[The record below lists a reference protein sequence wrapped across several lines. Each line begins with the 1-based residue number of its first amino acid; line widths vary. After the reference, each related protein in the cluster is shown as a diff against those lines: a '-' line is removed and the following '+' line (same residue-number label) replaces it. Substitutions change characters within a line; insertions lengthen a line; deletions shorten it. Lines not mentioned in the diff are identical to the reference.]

1 MNDNRLIIAA
11 AGSGKTR
18 TLIEEAL
25 SIVDEN
31 VLITTFTEANEAG
44 IKSKIIEATGGFIPQ
59 NIKVQTWY
67 AFLLQQGIRPFQSC
81 LDERLWAKKIGFY
94 LVSGVSAT
102 YISEKKDLLNHYFT
116 KDFKVYSDKAAK
128 FVVRC
133 DEKTNGEIIK
143 RITKIYPNIFVDEVQ
158 DLAGYDLELLKL
170 LFISDSKTLLV
181 GDPRQG
187 TYSTNNSRKN
197 KKFGKSNITHFF
209 ESREIESLLDID
221 DSTLTVN
228 YRSNEKIC
236 SFSNRLFSEFQPT
249 TSGQKDV
256 SDHDGVY
263 IVKKDSVENYLEQF
277 PNCVQLRWSS
287 VQKINESYPVMN
299 FGESKGLDF
308 SRVLVYP
315 TKKIKEWI
323 MNNRVDLAPTSRS
336 KFYVAITRAVY
347 SVGIVWD
354 TGDFG
359 AIDGIEIYE

>member
-1 MNDNRLIIAA
+1 MSDNRLIIAA
-11 AGSGKTR
+11 AGSGKTK

-25 SIVDEN
+25 SITGKN

-67 AFLLQQGIRPFQSC
+67 AFLLQQGIRPFQSSV
-81 LDERLWAKKIGFY
+81 DDRLWAEKIGFF
-94 LVSGVSAT
+94 LVSGVSAQ

-116 KDFKVYSDKAAK
+116 NDFKIYSDKAAK
-128 FVVRC
+128 FVIRC

-143 RITKIYPNIFVDEVQ
+143 RITKIYPNIYIDEVQ

-170 LFISDSKTLLV
+170 LFNSEIKTLLV
-181 GDPRQG
+181 GDPRQS
-187 TYSTNNSRKN
+187 TYSTNNSSKN
-197 KKFGKSNITHFF
+197 KKFGKSKITHFF
-209 ESREIESLLDID
+209 ESKEIKNLLDID
-221 DSTLTVN
+221 DTSLNTN

-236 SFSNRLFSEFQPT
+236 SFSNRLFTEFEPAR
-249 TSGQKDV
+249 SGQKDV
-256 SDHDGVY
+256 SGHDGIY
-263 IVKKDSVENYLEQF
+263 IVKKDKIDKYLKQF
-277 PNCVQLRWSS
+277 PECIQLRWSS
-287 VQKINESYPVMN
+287 VQKINNNYPVMN

-323 MNNRVDLAPTSRS
+323 LNNGINLSPTTRS
-336 KFYVAITRAVY
+336 KFYVALTRAEH

-354 TGDFG
+354 TENFELIEGV
-359 AIDGIEIYE
+359 EIYE